1 MRRRFLGLS
10 KKKKVKISVV
20 VSGVDGE
27 VVSDQMTDTNS
38 EGVGRMRARGA
49 GRGGG
54 VGDGGGGGGYTECGP
69 GSCMYRGEPWPP
81 ALHVRGSD

>member
-1 MRRRFLGLS
+1 MRQRFLELP
-10 KKKKVKISVV
+10 KKKVKISVV
-20 VSGVDGE
+20 MSGVDEE

-38 EGVGRMRARGA
+38 EEVRQMRARGT

-54 VGDGGGGGGYTECGP
+54 VGDGGGGYTECGP

>member
-1 MRRRFLGLS
+1 MRHRFLGPS
-10 KKKKVKISVV
+10 KKKVKISVV
-20 VSGVDGE
+20 MSGVDGE

-38 EGVGRMRARGA
+38 EEVGQMRTRGA

-54 VGDGGGGGGYTECGP
+54 VGEGGGGYTECGP